1 MLSDYQKA
9 LDELAWRFQSAE
21 AALGIRAQ
29 NIAEG
34 KGGGVFDDMASHR
47 AHMSKRTDR
56 HHTAVTRM
64 RRVDACLAA
73 LPRRTVEDLAVAFT
87 PAGRANHLLFRAFAL
102 QTPFHEVS
110 LLGYAL
116 HVGAVLAAFQR
127 AHGGS
132 EPRSRDTMIA
142 WLNDEATKGKNVVAG
157 VVADTR
163 IALESAVAAYE
174 VQRLARLEVERES
187 RERAQREREALF
199 EREMQALN
207 LKLWGREPSRAFRA
221 MEASQDEAEA
231 RVDAALAGEWECLDY
246 ADNDVA
252 KGVA

>member
-87 PAGRANHLLFRAFAL
+87 PAGRANHLLFRAFAI

-116 HVGAVLAAFQR
+116 HVGLVLAAFQR

-132 EPRSRDTMIA
+132 EPRSRDTMLA
-142 WLNDEATKGKNVVAG
+142 WLNDEASTNVVKG
-157 VVADTR
+157 LVADTR

-174 VQRLARLEVERES
+174 VQRLARLEVEREC
-187 RERAQREREALF
+187 RERAQREREALLS
-199 EREMQALN
+199 REVEALHAR
-207 LKLWGREPSRAFRA
+207 LWG
-221 MEASQDEAEA
+221 
-231 RVDAALAGEWECLDY
+231 
-246 ADNDVA
+246 VA
-252 KGVA
+252 